1 MFIQNLL
8 FLNLFKG
15 LLIRYLLFNFQG
27 TRFFRSRGKTNG
39 SLRES
44 VTHSSLR
51 MRLFTLHHRTFV
63 RLSAAVL
70 FRDSFDIISQLFVLV
85 NTFFQFF
92 QKVFSEP
99 RCSLSLS
106 RVSLFIISPLSPFV
120 NTFFPFFD
128 FSILSLSFIHIFS
141 TPLGTYAQS
150 EKEKQTAKN
159 GGTAL

>member
-120 NTFFPFFD
+120 NTFFEKISKFSFFVKMPCKTT
-128 FSILSLSFIHIFS
+128 FYTHSLS
-141 TPLGTYAQS
+141 A
-150 EKEKQTAKN
+150 KCTAPI
-159 GGTAL
+159 